1 MQFSMLTYQDILD
14 INLWCQIVT
23 SDTVNPTYGIKDDN
37 LLKSIPQSIVQNF
50 GGKDLYPTVHDK
62 CSYLWYSL
70 SQYHC
75 FVDGNKRTA
84 LVTTIALLALNGY
97 NFEINY
103 DDLYDIC
110 IALASSKLN
119 GDEIKSYLINHT
131 NKISEKT
138 DKQLDSVEKIL
149 NYLST
154 DVEFIV
160 VLERLA
166 H

>member
-1 MQFSMLTYQDILD
+1 MLTYQDILD

-37 LLKSIPQSIVQNF
+37 LLNSIPQSIVQNF
-50 GGKDLYPTVHDK
+50 GEKDLYPTVHDK

-97 NFEINY
+97 KIKTNY

-119 GDEIKSYLINHT
+119 NDEIKSYLINHT
-131 NKISEKT
+131 NKISEKS
-138 DKQLDSVEKIL
+138 DMQLDSIKKIL
-149 NYLST
+149 NYFST
-154 DVEFIV
+154 DVGFIAI
-160 VLERLA
+160 LEKLA